1 MNLRRLATVLLL
13 SGVAVVATAT
23 PAFAHAELTG
33 SSPAQNASL
42 AEAPQQVQLTFS
54 EAVTLPDNPV
64 TVAGP
69 EGASWTAGTASI
81 AGAVVT
87 VPVTPSGPAG
97 AYTLTY
103 NVVSDDGDPISGT
116 VQFTLTTAVPGGT
129 TTTTTS
135 APAASNPPTTSTTST
150 PAAASSSDA
159 GGGVPVWVWILA
171 AVVVVVGGL
180 LVALRLGRPKS
191 SES

>member
-1 MNLRRLATVLLL
+1 MNLRRLAAALLL
-13 SGVAVVATAT
+13 SGVAVVVTAT

-69 EGASWTAGTASI
+69 GGVSWTAGQASI
-81 AGAVVT
+81 TGAVVT

-103 NVVSDDGDPISGT
+103 KVISDDGDPISGT
-116 VQFTLTTAVPGGT
+116 VQFTLTTAVPGA
-129 TTTTTS
+129 TS
-135 APAASNPPTTSTTST
+135 TVTAESTTST
-150 PAAASSSDA
+150 PETTSSTAEAATSTSDS

-171 AVVVVVGGL
+171 AVVVVVVGL
-180 LVALRLGRPKS
+180 VVALRLGRPKA
-191 SES
+191 